1 MPRTITSTHH
11 ERDPVAA
18 EEKKE
23 QRRLKDE
30 FVGEPGLPSTDGD
43 AAVSDSFEEVISE
56 NKTINPA
63 PDGRTVP

>member
-23 QRRLKDE
+23 QRRLKDG

-43 AAVSDSFEEVISE
+43 AAVSDSFEEIISE

-63 PDGRTVP
+63 PDGRSVP